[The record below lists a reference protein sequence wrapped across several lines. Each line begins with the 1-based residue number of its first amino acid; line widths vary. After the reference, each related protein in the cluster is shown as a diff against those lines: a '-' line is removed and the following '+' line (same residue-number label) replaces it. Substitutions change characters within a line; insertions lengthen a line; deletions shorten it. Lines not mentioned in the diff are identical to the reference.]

1 MKPQIQTNRNF
12 IMNMTTLKSKIRM
25 LSLCKRRVA
34 ASLDFQ
40 MTLSIDRCIMKKSS
54 QVLRLRIVY
63 CLMRRL
69 SSQYRMDIISIGK
82 HTTKMSMK
90 QREILT
96 KERANAIHSP
106 AMRLTRSR
114 NSMKAL
120 QSTSSLL
127 PKSQKEAEKNE
138 AKRAVG
144 KTAGK
149 KGVSQSV
156 SKTTKQGRI
165 DVTKQRKIVARRLR
179 KIGTTNR
186 SP

>member
-1 MKPQIQTNRNF
+1 
-12 IMNMTTLKSKIRM
+12 
-25 LSLCKRRVA
+25 
-34 ASLDFQ
+34 
-40 MTLSIDRCIMKKSS
+40 
-54 QVLRLRIVY
+54 
-63 CLMRRL
+63 MRRL

-127 PKSQKEAEKNE
+127 PKSQKEAEKSE
-138 AKRAVG
+138 AKRAVE
-144 KTAGK
+144 KTAGRT
-149 KGVSQSV
+149 GVSQSV
-156 SKTTKQGRI
+156 SETTNRGRI